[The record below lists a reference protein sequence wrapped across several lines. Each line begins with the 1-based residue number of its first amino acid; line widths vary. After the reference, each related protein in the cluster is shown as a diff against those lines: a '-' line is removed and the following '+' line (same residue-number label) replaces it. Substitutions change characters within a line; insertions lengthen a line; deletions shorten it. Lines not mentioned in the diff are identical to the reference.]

1 MRIDAQRV
9 GSVNPLF
16 ASRII
21 ARGLPFINPI
31 SRAIGSVAETERKR
45 DVPLDAEEPSTCAC
59 STKPFSFR
67 DVPDS
72 SPDCI
77 AVKLAGGSVGRNPL

>member
-45 DVPLDAEEPSTCAC
+45 DVPLDAVKKNRRPVRARQNRFLLEMFPIL
-59 STKPFSFR
+59 R
-67 DVPDS
+67 L
-72 SPDCI
+72 I
-77 AVKLAGGSVGRNPL
+77 A